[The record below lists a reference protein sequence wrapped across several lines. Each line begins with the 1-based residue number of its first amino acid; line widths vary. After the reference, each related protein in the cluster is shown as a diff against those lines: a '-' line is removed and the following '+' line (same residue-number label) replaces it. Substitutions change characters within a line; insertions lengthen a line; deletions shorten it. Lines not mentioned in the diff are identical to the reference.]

1 MRNSDL
7 LEQLQQKD
15 VTYVYNLSG
24 HNVLNS
30 LINLKQLTFEV
41 TDACNLKCKY
51 CGYGDFYETHG
62 KREDK
67 FLQFDVAKRLID
79 YLYDIWTN
87 HQAASSPHKI
97 VFGFYGGEPL
107 MNMSLIEQIV
117 AYLES
122 LPTIPG
128 VKYGYAMTTNGMLLD
143 RYMSF
148 LAEKEVMLLLSLDG
162 DEYAQGYR
170 VDHRGANSFQRVF
183 HNMKLLQSTYP
194 EYFAEHVS
202 FNSVIHDK
210 NNDVEVLKFIIEHF
224 NKRPRLAEL
233 NNFGISEAKKEEFR
247 KMFRSA
253 QTTEFSCADS
263 DFLYASSD
271 VMDLLRLI
279 DRLTDNVY
287 YQYNSLLKKNASII
301 FPTGTCLPFQ
311 KKIFLTVNGDILPCE
326 RIDQKYIL
334 GHVTS
339 EKVDLDLDAIAKQYS
354 AYYNKT
360 KHLCK
365 ACYMKPFCKQ
375 CLFYMENL
383 SSSPR
388 CPGFK
393 NRKEAL
399 DYLGYYPNML
409 QQQPE
414 IYARISKELM
424 VQI

>member
-1 MRNSDL
+1 
-7 LEQLQQKD
+7 
-15 VTYVYNLSG
+15 
-24 HNVLNS
+24 
-30 LINLKQLTFEV
+30 
-41 TDACNLKCKY
+41 
-51 CGYGDFYETHG
+51 
-62 KREDK
+62 
-67 FLQFDVAKRLID
+67 
-79 YLYDIWTN
+79 
-87 HQAASSPHKI
+87 
-97 VFGFYGGEPL
+97 
-107 MNMSLIEQIV
+107 
-117 AYLES
+117 
-122 LPTIPG
+122 
-128 VKYGYAMTTNGMLLD
+128 
-143 RYMSF
+143 
-148 LAEKEVMLLLSLDG
+148 
-162 DEYAQGYR
+162 
-170 VDHRGANSFQRVF
+170 
-183 HNMKLLQSTYP
+183 
-194 EYFAEHVS
+194 
-202 FNSVIHDK
+202 
-210 NNDVEVLKFIIEHF
+210 
-224 NKRPRLAEL
+224 
-233 NNFGISEAKKEEFR
+233 
-247 KMFRSA
+247 MFRSA

-287 YQYNSLLKKNASII
+287 YQYNSLLKKCKYNISYRNVSAIS
-301 FPTGTCLPFQ
+301 

-399 DYLGYYPNML
+399 DYLGYYLNML

>member
-1 MRNSDL
+1 
-7 LEQLQQKD
+7 
-15 VTYVYNLSG
+15 
-24 HNVLNS
+24 
-30 LINLKQLTFEV
+30 
-41 TDACNLKCKY
+41 
-51 CGYGDFYETHG
+51 
-62 KREDK
+62 
-67 FLQFDVAKRLID
+67 
-79 YLYDIWTN
+79 
-87 HQAASSPHKI
+87 
-97 VFGFYGGEPL
+97 
-107 MNMSLIEQIV
+107 
-117 AYLES
+117 
-122 LPTIPG
+122 
-128 VKYGYAMTTNGMLLD
+128 MTTNGMLLD

-399 DYLGYYPNML
+399 DYLGYYLNML

>member
-253 QTTEFSCADS
+253 QTTELSCADS

-287 YQYNSLLKKNASII
+287 YQYNSLLKKK
-301 FPTGTCLPFQ
+301 C
-311 KKIFLTVNGDILPCE
+311 
-326 RIDQKYIL
+326 KYNISYRN
-334 GHVTS
+334 V
-339 EKVDLDLDAIAKQYS
+339 S
-354 AYYNKT
+354 A
-360 KHLCK
+360 
-365 ACYMKPFCKQ
+365 
-375 CLFYMENL
+375 
-383 SSSPR
+383 
-388 CPGFK
+388 
-393 NRKEAL
+393 
-399 DYLGYYPNML
+399 
-409 QQQPE
+409 
-414 IYARISKELM
+414 ISKKRYFS
-424 VQI
+424 Q

>member
-1 MRNSDL
+1 MKNSDL
-7 LEQLQQKD
+7 LEQVQNKNFI
-15 VTYVYNLSG
+15 YAYNLSEQ
-24 HNVLNS
+24 NVLNS

-67 FLQFDVAKRLID
+67 FLQFDVVKGLID
-79 YLYDIWTN
+79 YLYAIWTRYE
-87 HQAASSPHKI
+87 AASSPHK
-97 VFGFYGGEPL
+97 VVVGFYGGEPL
-107 MNMSLIEQIV
+107 MNMNLIEQVV

-122 LPTIPG
+122 LPVIPG
-128 VKYGYAMTTNGMLLD
+128 LKFKYNMTSNAMLLD

-148 LAEKEVMLLLSLDG
+148 LVEKKFMLLLSLDG

-170 VDHRGANSFQRVF
+170 VDHRGGSSFQRVF
-183 HNMKLLQSTYP
+183 KNIKLLQSTYP
-194 EYFAEHVS
+194 EYFAEYVN
-202 FNSVIHDK
+202 FNAVLHDR
-210 NNDVEVLKFIIEHF
+210 NNDAEIRKFVFENF
-224 NKRPRLAEL
+224 NKSPQLAQL
-233 NNFGISEAKKEEFR
+233 NDFGICESKKEEFS
-247 KMFRSA
+247 KMFRYA
-253 QTTEFSCADS
+253 QPVVSTCSDF
-263 DFLYASSD
+263 DFLYTSPD
-271 VMDLLRLI
+271 VMDVFRLLE
-279 DRLTDNVY
+279 RLTDNVY
-287 YQYNSLLKKNASII
+287 YQYNSLLKKNSNII

-311 KKIFLTVNGDILPCE
+311 KKMFLTVNGDILPCE
-326 RIDQKYIL
+326 RIDQKYVL

-354 AYYNKT
+354 EYYNKT
-360 KHLCK
+360 KQLCK

-383 SSSPR
+383 TTTPK

-399 DYLGYYPNML
+399 DYLAYYLNVL

-414 IYARISKELM
+414 IYERISKELM
-424 VQI
+424 IQI

>member
-51 CGYGDFYETHG
+51 CGYGYFYETHG

-148 LAEKEVMLLLSLDG
+148 LAEKEVMLLLS
-162 DEYAQGYR
+162 
-170 VDHRGANSFQRVF
+170 
-183 HNMKLLQSTYP
+183 
-194 EYFAEHVS
+194 
-202 FNSVIHDK
+202 
-210 NNDVEVLKFIIEHF
+210 
-224 NKRPRLAEL
+224 
-233 NNFGISEAKKEEFR
+233 
-247 KMFRSA
+247 
-253 QTTEFSCADS
+253 
-263 DFLYASSD
+263 LYASSD

-399 DYLGYYPNML
+399 DYLGYYLNML